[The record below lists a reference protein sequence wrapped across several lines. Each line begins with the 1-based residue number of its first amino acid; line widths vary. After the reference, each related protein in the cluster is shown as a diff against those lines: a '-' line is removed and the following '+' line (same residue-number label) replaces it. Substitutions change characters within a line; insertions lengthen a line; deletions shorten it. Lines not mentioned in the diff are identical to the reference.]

1 MKSPIVVLGILSL
14 CLAGC
19 GEKSNQATQ
28 TTNTAS
34 GSSPLSAPV
43 DYLGAIGAA
52 KTLAEKTVDLAQL
65 NQAIQMFQADKGRYP
80 KDLDELIQEKLIV
93 QVPKAPYGKK
103 IVYDAATGKV
113 SIVKQ

>member
-1 MKSPIVVLGILSL
+1 MKTAIVVVGTLSL

-19 GEKSNQATQ
+19 GEKSNQSAQ
-28 TTNTAS
+28 TTNTSS
-34 GSSPLSAPV
+34 GPSPLSAPA

-52 KTLAEKTVDLAQL
+52 KTLAEKTVDLAQI

-80 KDLDELIQEKLIV
+80 KDLDELVRERLLV
-93 QVPKAPYGKK
+93 QVPKAPYGRK

-113 SIVKQ
+113 TILKE